1 MAALPAG
8 ATAQQE
14 DDDSFLRVPVPEEG
28 EDRIHR
34 LRTRVRHTTVIV
46 LPAGENILDFVVGDS
61 EYWHLTGAANVAF
74 LKPLSPDAATNIAL
88 VCESG
93 RIYSFLVAEQ
103 SDGPPH
109 LVVRVESG
117 AEAARLSGGSGR
129 PAFVARSE
137 VAAYQQMAAEAAE
150 AARSA
155 REAAEAG
162 ILEARSQAESA
173 IEAFRAGYPERLAF
187 EYRLDGDAA
196 DRPFLVEAMW
206 HDGQFTYLRSRAQE
220 SPALYELRDGEPALV
235 AYDLDG
241 GRALRRPP
249 RAGRRVA
256 ADRRQAGQLAVH
268 AAGRAPMSRWKQW
281 VSPPEGALPGGIV
294 TKAGVVLIA
303 VLVGGLLLLVGDDG
317 SRGRCDRSRVLARG
331 PSRR

>member
-1 MAALPAG
+1 M
-8 ATAQQE
+8 T
-14 DDDSFLRVPVPEEG
+14 VPEKG

-34 LRTRVRHTTVIV
+34 LRTQVRHTTVIV
-46 LPAGENILDFVVGDS
+46 LPADENILDFVVGDS

-162 ILEARSQAESA
+162 ILEARTQAETA
-173 IEAFRAGYPERLAF
+173 IEEFRARYPERLAF

-206 HDGQFTYLRSRAQE
+206 HDGQFTYLRSHAQE

-235 AYDLDG
+235 AYDLSEDG
-241 GRALRRPP
+241 LYIARHVLGDGWLQIGDKRAAWRFTPREGLR
-249 RAGRRVA
+249 
-256 ADRRQAGQLAVH
+256 
-268 AAGRAPMSRWKQW
+268 
-281 VSPPEGALPGGIV
+281 
-294 TKAGVVLIA
+294 
-303 VLVGGLLLLVGDDG
+303 
-317 SRGRCDRSRVLARG
+317 
-331 PSRR
+331 

>member
-1 MAALPAG
+1 MRPPTRPIVLTALLLAALPVV

-14 DDDSFLRVPVPEEG
+14 DDQAFLRVPVPEEG

-34 LRTRVRHTTVIV
+34 LRTQVRHTTVIV
-46 LPAGENILDFVVGDS
+46 LPADENILDFVVGDS

-74 LKPLSPDAATNIAL
+74 LKPLRPDAATNIAL

-103 SDGPPH
+103 SAEENERPPH

-117 AEAARLSGGSGR
+117 AEAARLSGGGR

-150 AARSA
+150 VARSA

-173 IEAFRAGYPERLAF
+173 IEEFRARYPERLAF
-187 EYRLDGDAA
+187 EYRLDEDAA

-235 AYDLDG
+235 AYDL
-241 GRALRRPP
+241 
-249 RAGRRVA
+249 
-256 ADRRQAGQLAVH
+256 
-268 AAGRAPMSRWKQW
+268 
-281 VSPPEGALPGGIV
+281 
-294 TKAGVVLIA
+294 T
-303 VLVGGLLLLVGDDG
+303 DDG
-317 SRGRCDRSRVLARG
+317 LYVARHVLADGWLQIGDKRASWRFT
-331 PSRR
+331 PSERLR